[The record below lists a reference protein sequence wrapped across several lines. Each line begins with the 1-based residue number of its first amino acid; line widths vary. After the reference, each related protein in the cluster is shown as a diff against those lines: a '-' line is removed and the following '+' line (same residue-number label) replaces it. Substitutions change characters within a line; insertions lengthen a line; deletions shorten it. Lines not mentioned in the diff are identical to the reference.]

1 MKIKLFFFLKFQL
14 EVTDTGPEQG
24 SSVRLVGGN
33 EMGEE
38 KE

>member
-1 MKIKLFFFLKFQL
+1 MKIKLFFSLQLQL

-24 SSVRLVGGN
+24 SSLRLVGGN

-38 KE
+38 E